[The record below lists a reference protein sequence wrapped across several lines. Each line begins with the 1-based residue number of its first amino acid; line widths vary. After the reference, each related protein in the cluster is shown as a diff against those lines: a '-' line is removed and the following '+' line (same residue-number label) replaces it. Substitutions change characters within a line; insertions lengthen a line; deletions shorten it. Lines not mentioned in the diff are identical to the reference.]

1 MTMHMPHGGPTH
13 MVVYSLTI
21 TLHGQGSAALSAYYV
36 GTTYSYTPFKQARF
50 KDSLASLILVDIP
63 KTVYMFGSR
72 QTSPRGEAHAS
83 RPDPDSDS
91 TSAARTDHRRKRSRV
106 DNDREDQNDPLPAAC
121 DQCRLRKVRCD
132 RLQPECS
139 NCRKGGYECNS
150 SNTLKRVNHMKQ
162 LRDDFSDVMKQLNDV
177 GHTLG
182 VLTEITRQITSR
194 PCPHAIHPSYYT
206 PQSNHTSPDAL
217 PLAASGLLDFVQQS
231 SQDDRRASFDPRAAN
246 MPPSETI
253 ELDHGGERLY
263 SYPAPL
269 VLMKSLLHQAKGLL
283 TDSDQQGEG
292 QESRRTKAA
301 CGLQDPMARA
311 TMQRKLDDF
320 PFNSP
325 YRDFVP
331 SGDMSP
337 ITTPPR
343 LMVNLFV
350 DGYLRNIN
358 TRTPIFNESKLHNAI
373 DAHYS
378 DKQPHDSRA
387 RALILNNIILLELS
401 LEIQTG
407 RASRSTS
414 RVPNDDILPSFLRNC
429 DRAISNLDAFMAP
442 NIVSLQALM
451 TLTLAAQE
459 FYSDATAERVC
470 QAACQVGRL
479 MGIHRLEDRRQSEG
493 GDTSDAQGR
502 IFRILYA
509 MDKQRVFMTGQPCDL
524 HLFDSDQ
531 HIGPSRDQPDNDHPI
546 SDAFDHLM
554 TIWEEIYLNL
564 YSPRAARAGT
574 EARLRQV
581 RFVTGSLDRF
591 AQAHARLLS
600 PSSATNVEDEDLS
613 RIELQYGY
621 QVSQILVLRSEQDNE
636 QSQSKMRDLA
646 RSSLRLILEVRK
658 PPMTTARFALLARL
672 FRRYPMVAFVELVAF
687 RLTGSY
693 DDFDATTT
701 ALLADISLLREVSE
715 QLEIMQYDNLSHIFY
730 ARLSKG
736 LVWALDT
743 LEALVEILIRP
754 SPRPQGVQTGFSQQ
768 SSVKDN
774 RRTESSRNKSVAV
787 PRSPTPDVFEAP
799 ARGPSNRG
807 SQDLSRLRSS
817 RQDDKEFGG
826 HVGSGSRSRHA
837 EITNFG
843 FFTPDPE
850 RVEMISAPLSPVYQP
865 SNSAFP
871 ASHTQLELG
880 SGPLSGNGPWNF
892 NLDFLQGA
900 NFTQGSR
907 WD

>member
-1 MTMHMPHGGPTH
+1 M
-13 MVVYSLTI
+13 L
-21 TLHGQGSAALSAYYV
+21 
-36 GTTYSYTPFKQARF
+36 
-50 KDSLASLILVDIP
+50 
-63 KTVYMFGSR
+63 GSR
-72 QTSPRGEAHAS
+72 QASPRGDTQAS

-91 TSAARTDHRRKRSRV
+91 TSATRTDNRRKRSRL

-139 NCRKGGYECNS
+139 NCRKGGFECNS

-162 LRDDFSDVMKQLNDV
+162 LRDDFSDVMKQLNEV

-194 PCPHAIHPSYYT
+194 PCPHASNPSYY
-206 PQSNHTSPDAL
+206 PSHSNHASPNTL
-217 PLAASGLLDFVQQS
+217 PLSASRLLDFVQQPS
-231 SQDDRRASFDPRAAN
+231 EDDRRASPDYRAAN
-246 MPPSETI
+246 MPLSETI
-253 ELDHGGERLY
+253 EVDHGGERLY

-269 VLMKSLLHQAKGLL
+269 VLMKSLFHQAKGLL
-283 TDSDQQGEG
+283 DDSDQQGEDN
-292 QESRRTKAA
+292 ENMTTNAA
-301 CGLQDPMARA
+301 RGLQGPVARA
-311 TMQRKLDDF
+311 TLQRKLDDF

-325 YRDFVP
+325 YREFVP
-331 SGDMSP
+331 SSDMSP

-358 TRTPIFNESKLHNAI
+358 TRTPIFNESKLHYAI
-373 DAHYS
+373 EAHYS
-378 DKQPHDSRA
+378 DKQLQDSRA

-429 DRAISNLDAFMAP
+429 DRAINNLDAFMAP

-479 MGIHRLEDRRQSEG
+479 MGIHRSKDRRQSEG
-493 GDTSDAQGR
+493 EDIADAQGR
-502 IFRILYA
+502 LFRILYA

-531 HIGPSRDQPDNDHPI
+531 YIGPGHDQPDDNHPI
-546 SDAFDHLM
+546 SSAFDHLM

-564 YSPRAARAGT
+564 YSCRAARAST
-574 EARLRQV
+574 ETRLRKV

-591 AQAHARLLS
+591 AQAHAGLLS
-600 PSSATNVEDEDLS
+600 PSSATNVEDVDLS
-613 RIELQYGY
+613 HIELQYGY
-621 QVSQILVLRSEQDNE
+621 QVSQILLLRCDQDNE

-658 PPMTTARFALLARL
+658 PPLTTARFALLARL
-672 FRRYPMVAFVELVAF
+672 FRRYPMVAFVELVSF
-687 RLTGSY
+687 RLTSNH
-693 DDFDATTT
+693 DEFDVAT
-701 ALLADISLLREVSE
+701 AMLSDVSLLREVCE
-715 QLEIMQYDNLSHIFY
+715 QLDILQYDNLSHIFY
-730 ARLSKG
+730 ARLSRG
-736 LVWALDT
+736 LVWALET
-743 LEALVEILIRP
+743 LEVLVQMVIRP
-754 SPRPQGVQTGFSQQ
+754 SPKLHMRQANFSQQ
-768 SSVKDN
+768 QQQQQQSGKDN
-774 RRTESSRNKSVAV
+774 SRPESSRSKRAV
-787 PRSPTPDVFEAP
+787 IPRSPTPDVFDAT
-799 ARGPSNRG
+799 ACGPSSRG
-807 SQDLSRLRSS
+807 GQDFPQLRPS
-817 RQDDKEFGG
+817 RQGDKDFGG
-826 HVGSGSRSRHA
+826 QVSSSIPRHA
-837 EITNFG
+837 EMTSFG

-850 RVEMISAPLSPVYQP
+850 RIEMISAPLSPVYQP
-865 SNSAFP
+865 NNSAFSV
-871 ASHTQLELG
+871 SHPQLELDP
-880 SGPLSGNGPWNF
+880 GPLSGNGNWNF

-900 NFTQGSR
+900 FAQGNR

>member
-1 MTMHMPHGGPTH
+1 
-13 MVVYSLTI
+13 
-21 TLHGQGSAALSAYYV
+21 
-36 GTTYSYTPFKQARF
+36 
-50 KDSLASLILVDIP
+50 
-63 KTVYMFGSR
+63 MFGSR
-72 QTSPRGEAHAS
+72 QTSPRGEAQVS

-91 TSAARTDHRRKRSRV
+91 TSAARNRRKRSRL
-106 DNDREDQNDPLPAAC
+106 DNDREEQNDPLPAAC

-139 NCRKGGYECNS
+139 NCRKGGFECNS

-194 PCPHAIHPSYYT
+194 PCPHATHPPYYT

-217 PLAASGLLDFVQQS
+217 PLSAAGLLDFVQQP
-231 SQDDRRASFDPRAAN
+231 SQDDHRASFDPRATN

-283 TDSDQQGEG
+283 ADSDQQGEG
-292 QESRRTKAA
+292 QENRRTRAS

-325 YRDFVP
+325 YQDFIP
-331 SGDMSP
+331 SGDTSP

-378 DKQPHDSRA
+378 DKQLQDSRA

-429 DRAISNLDAFMAP
+429 DRAISNLGAFMSP

-493 GDTSDAQGR
+493 EDTSDTQGR

-531 HIGPSRDQPDNDHPI
+531 HIGPGRSEPDNDHPI
-546 SDAFDHLM
+546 SEAFDHLM

-564 YSPRAARAGT
+564 YSPRALRAST
-574 EARLRQV
+574 DTRLRQM
-581 RFVTGSLDRF
+581 RLVTGSLERF
-591 AQAHARLLS
+591 AQVHAKLLS
-600 PSSATNVEDEDLS
+600 PTLATNVEDEDLS

-621 QVSQILVLRSEQDNE
+621 QVSQILVLRSDQDNE

-646 RSSLRLILEVRK
+646 RLSLRLILEVRK
-658 PPMTTARFALLARL
+658 PPLTTARFALLARL
-672 FRRYPMVAFVELVAF
+672 FRRYPMVGFVELVAF
-687 RLTGSY
+687 RLRSSY
-693 DDFDATTT
+693 DDFDVTT
-701 ALLADISLLREVSE
+701 ALLADVSLLREVCE

-743 LEALVEILIRP
+743 LEALVEVLIKP
-754 SPRPQGVQTGFSQQ
+754 SPRPQAVQTGFSQQ
-768 SSVKDN
+768 PTVKDN
-774 RRTESSRNKSVAV
+774 RRPESSRNKSVAV
-787 PRSPTPDVFEAP
+787 PRSPTPDIFDA
-799 ARGPSNRG
+799 ASRGPPSRG
-807 SQDLSRLRSS
+807 SQDFSRLRSS
-817 RQDDKEFGG
+817 RPDDKDFGG
-826 HVGSGSRSRHA
+826 HVSSGSRSRHA

-871 ASHTQLELG
+871 AAHAPLELG
-880 SGPLSGNGPWNF
+880 SGPLSGNGNWNF

-900 NFTQGSR
+900 FTQGHR

>member
-1 MTMHMPHGGPTH
+1 
-13 MVVYSLTI
+13 
-21 TLHGQGSAALSAYYV
+21 
-36 GTTYSYTPFKQARF
+36 
-50 KDSLASLILVDIP
+50 
-63 KTVYMFGSR
+63 MFGSR
-72 QTSPRGEAHAS
+72 QTSPRGDAQAS

-91 TSAARTDHRRKRSRV
+91 TSAARIDNRRKRSRL
-106 DNDREDQNDPLPAAC
+106 DNDREDQNEPLPAAC

-139 NCRKGGYECNS
+139 NCRKGGFECNS

-162 LRDDFSDVMKQLNDV
+162 LRDDFSDVMKQLNEV

-194 PCPHAIHPSYYT
+194 PCPHAIHPSYY
-206 PQSNHTSPDAL
+206 PSHSNHASP
-217 PLAASGLLDFVQQS
+217 GLLDFVQQP
-231 SQDDRRASFDPRAAN
+231 SQDDHRASSDSRAAN
-246 MPPSETI
+246 MPLSETI
-253 ELDHGGERLY
+253 ELDRGGERLY

-269 VLMKSLLHQAKGLL
+269 VLMKSLLRQAKALL
-283 TDSDQQGEG
+283 ADSDQQGED
-292 QESRRTKAA
+292 QESRRTKPARR
-301 CGLQDPMARA
+301 LQDPVAIA
-311 TMQRKLDDF
+311 TLQRKLDEF

-325 YRDFVP
+325 YREYVP
-331 SGDMSP
+331 SSDMSP

-358 TRTPIFNESKLHNAI
+358 TRTPIFNESRLHHAI

-378 DKQPHDSRA
+378 DKHLQDSRA

-407 RASRSTS
+407 RASSSTS

-429 DRAISNLDAFMAP
+429 DRAISNLDVFMAP

-479 MGIHRLEDRRQSEG
+479 MGIHRSKDRRQSEG
-493 GDTSDAQGR
+493 EDVVDAQGR
-502 IFRILYA
+502 LFRILYA

-531 HIGPSRDQPDNDHPI
+531 HICFGRDQPDNEHPI
-546 SDAFDHLM
+546 SGAFDHLM

-564 YSPRAARAGT
+564 YSSRAARAST
-574 EARLRQV
+574 ETRLRQV

-600 PSSATNVEDEDLS
+600 PSSALDAEDADLS

-621 QVSQILVLRSEQDNE
+621 QVSQILVLRCDQDNE

-658 PPMTTARFALLARL
+658 PPLTTARFALLARL
-672 FRRYPMVAFVELVAF
+672 FRRYPVVAFVELAGF
-687 RLTGSY
+687 RLMSSY
-693 DDFDATTT
+693 DEFDATT
-701 ALLADISLLREVSE
+701 AVLADVSLLREVCD
-715 QLEIMQYDNLSHIFY
+715 QLEILQYDNLSHIFY
-730 ARLSKG
+730 ARLSRA
-736 LVWALDT
+736 LVWAVDT
-743 LEALVEILIRP
+743 LEAVVEMLIRP
-754 SPRPQGVQTGFSQQ
+754 SPRLQGAQAGFSQQ
-768 SSVKDN
+768 QQSSKDN
-774 RRTESSRNKSVAV
+774 RRPESSRNKSAVV
-787 PRSPTPDVFEAP
+787 PRSPTPDMFDAA
-799 ARGPSNRG
+799 ARGPSSRG
-807 SQDLSRLRSS
+807 SQDFSRLRSS
-817 RQDDKEFGG
+817 RQEDKEFSG
-826 HVGSGSRSRHA
+826 HYSSSSSSSRPRHA
-837 EITNFG
+837 EMTSFG

-865 SNSAFP
+865 SSSAFP
-871 ASHTQLELG
+871 ASHAQMELG
-880 SGPLSGNGPWNF
+880 SGPLSGNGNWNF

-900 NFTQGSR
+900 FAQGNR
-907 WD
+907 WDG